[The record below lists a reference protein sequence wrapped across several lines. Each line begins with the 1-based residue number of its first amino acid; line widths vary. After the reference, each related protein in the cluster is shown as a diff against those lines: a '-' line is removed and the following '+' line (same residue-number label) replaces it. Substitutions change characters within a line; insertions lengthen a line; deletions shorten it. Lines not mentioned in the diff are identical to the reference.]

1 MFFIYIM
8 ATVCPVNWA
17 SAMVCY
23 CFSLIRVC
31 ILVYIIVF
39 CSKVFSPFQK
49 KLTIDDETQ
58 FCSEEVLAE
67 VLKSKVCPCTCI

>member
-1 MFFIYIM
+1 M
-8 ATVCPVNWA
+8 ATACPVNWA
-17 SAMVCY
+17 SAMVCC
-23 CFSLIRVC
+23 CFSLIRVY

-67 VLKSKVCPCTCI
+67 VLKSKVCTCI